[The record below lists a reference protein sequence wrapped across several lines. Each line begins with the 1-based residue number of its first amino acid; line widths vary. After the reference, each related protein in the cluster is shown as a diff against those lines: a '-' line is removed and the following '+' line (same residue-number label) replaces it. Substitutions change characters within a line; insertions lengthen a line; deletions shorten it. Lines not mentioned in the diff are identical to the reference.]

1 MLRPFNLIHGLAELF
16 SQSGNSN
23 IAHDT
28 KLLNSDHHMLLLS
41 GYSRYL
47 EIDTKM
53 LSSFFEYLIYFIYL
67 ESAPDNF

>member
-1 MLRPFNLIHGLAELF
+1 MLRPFNLIHGLAEL
-16 SQSGNSN
+16 SCQLGNSN

-41 GYSRYL
+41 GYSRHL
-47 EIDTKM
+47 EIDTKI